1 MKPHSNDVRQ
11 KAIALWQSGRKKSEI
26 SRQLGVDYDTLLG
39 WIKRFSQE
47 GASGL
52 NLHYACCG
60 RSRRYNDQSQVR
72 IRALELMG
80 RHKHWGAAYL
90 HLNLQREFPQEKL
103 PKPRQLQRWVAQAG
117 IRQKGTRLPTEQA
130 QWARHAFERVQVDA
144 KERLV
149 TRDGRECCYL
159 NFTDEYT
166 GAALD
171 AFVFP
176 LGPNQPGAC
185 SSGS

>member
-1 MKPHSNDVRQ
+1 MKPHSNEVRQ
-11 KAIALWQSGRKKSEI
+11 KAIELWQSGQKKSEI

-39 WIKRFSQE
+39 WIERFSQD
-47 GASGL
+47 GAPGL
-52 NLHYACCG
+52 NLRYACCG
-60 RSRRYNDQSQVR
+60 RNCNDQSPVR
-72 IRALELMG
+72 IRALELM
-80 RHKHWGAAYL
+80 RQHKDWGAAYL
-90 HLNLQREFPQEKL
+90 RLNLQREFPGEKL
-103 PKPRQLQRWVAQAG
+103 AGPRQLQRWVAQAG
-117 IRQKGTRLPTEQA
+117 IRQKGTRLPTVQA
-130 QWARHAFERVQVDA
+130 QWAHHAFERVQVDA

-176 LGPNQPGAC
+176 LGPNQPGIR